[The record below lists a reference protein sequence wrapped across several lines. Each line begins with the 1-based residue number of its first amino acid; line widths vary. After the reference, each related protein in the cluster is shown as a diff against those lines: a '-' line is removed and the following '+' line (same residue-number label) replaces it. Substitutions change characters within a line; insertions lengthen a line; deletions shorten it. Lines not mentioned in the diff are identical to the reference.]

1 MRHNHKGGMK
11 KMCGICDPKV
21 WIAIAV
27 FGLLLF
33 FGLMPPVE
41 TPPVYPVAE
50 FAVSTESGVAPLTV
64 TFDASSSYDPAGEIS
79 EYLWDFGDGTFD
91 SGSLVSHTYDTEG
104 SYAVTLQVTDD
115 SRLTSAA
122 SMVITVA
129 APEPEEPEPSEETTG
144 GEGESGT

>member
-1 MRHNHKGGMK
+1 
-11 KMCGICDPKV
+11 MCGTCDPKV
-21 WIAIAV
+21 LIAIAV

-50 FAVSTESGVAPLTV
+50 FAVSAEYGVAPLTV
-64 TFDASSSYDPAGEIS
+64 TFDATSSYDPDVEIS
-79 EYLWDFGDGTFD
+79 EYLWDFGDGASD